1 MDDAQEEKNMTY
13 RLRRFT
19 IALLVGSLLL
29 ALGASQGFALQVGD
43 KAPTFDLQSTTGENV
58 KLEDY
63 LGKKSVVLFF
73 YIGAF
78 TKG

>member
-1 MDDAQEEKNMTY
+1 MTY

-19 IALLVGSLLL
+19 IALLVGGVLL
-29 ALGASQGFALQVGD
+29 AFSAGQGLALQVGD
-43 KAPTFDLQSTTGENV
+43 KAPMFELPSTTGASV
-58 KLEDY
+58 KLDDY
-63 LGKKSVVLFF
+63 LGKQAVVLFF

>member
-1 MDDAQEEKNMTY
+1 MTY
-13 RLRRFT
+13 RWRQFT
-19 IALLVGSLLL
+19 IALLVGSMLL

-43 KAPTFDLQSTTGENV
+43 KAPAFELPSTTGEKV
-58 KLEDY
+58 KLDDY

-78 TKG
+78 TKL

>member
-1 MDDAQEEKNMTY
+1 MTN
-13 RLRRFT
+13 RWRQFT
-19 IALLVGSLLL
+19 IALLVGGMLL
-29 ALGASQGFALQVGD
+29 AFGASQGLALEVGD